1 MGILS
6 IFRKSAATSAPRFTN
21 SEINRFIF
29 KMGAADPETIY
40 ASQSN
45 VRAAVD
51 FIANQVA
58 LTGLTIWETLP
69 DGTRRKSR
77 DSVTAKTLA
86 SPNPAQTGTEW
97 VRNLTADFVL
107 NSDAWQLIRPLPAG
121 GFQLRP
127 LTPSGVSIVRGA
139 EIDEDLVIRYGAS
152 EIEQRHLLHFAG
164 FTANH
169 DARGL
174 SPVDTLR
181 AVLAEQIAAQE
192 FRLHTWKNGGQIQN
206 YVSRPANKD
215 APWDDT
221 KFSRFKEQMAAYK
234 SGGGKAGGMPI
245 LEDGMKIESVQFN
258 AKEAQWLESN
268 QLALELVCRVFG
280 INPAH
285 LGSTQ
290 GLSYANLKDF
300 RKSLYGESLGP
311 ILRVMEERLT
321 QFLIPRLDPDKTLH
335 AEFNVKERLRDDPVE
350 QSSIYFQAT
359 GRPYRTVNEVRA
371 MENLQPI
378 EGGDTLAVPL
388 NLLVEGQTGTSLE
401 PFKSTRAI
409 ATKAPTDHVETVQAT
424 GEASRASETLVESTL
439 ERFFKRQQ
447 SSVLAKLNAK
457 ADDAWWDAERWDR
470 ELAVDLLAASLK
482 VTQQVATDLLAG
494 MELDATA
501 YSAEQTEA
509 FLAAVAAARA
519 AWINEATREAI
530 QEALDDPG
538 EDDEG
543 NSIRTSEMV
552 FEDARG
558 ERGKATAATLITTL
572 AAFAAKEAAEQVG
585 GSTATKTWRVRS
597 SNPRSEHVR
606 MNGETVSVGEP
617 FSNGAQWPGDP
628 SLGADGVANC
638 RCAVEVSWTTN

>member
-6 IFRKSAATSAPRFTN
+6 IFRKSAVTSAPRFTS

-58 LTGLTIWETLP
+58 LTGLTIWETMP

-139 EIDEDLVIRYGAS
+139 EIDEDLVIRYGTS

-164 FTANH
+164 FTADH

-215 APWDDT
+215 APWDET
-221 KFSRFKEQMAAYK
+221 KFSRFKEAMAAYR
-234 SGGGKAGGMPI
+234 SGGGKVGGMPI

-311 ILRVMEERLT
+311 ILRVMEERFT
-321 QFLIPRLDPDKTLH
+321 QFLIPRLDPDKALF

-350 QSSIYFQAT
+350 QASIYFQAT

-371 MENLQPI
+371 MENLQPV
-378 EGGDTLAVPL
+378 EGGDVLAVPL
-388 NLLVEGQTGTSLE
+388 NLLVAGQTDA
-401 PFKSTRAI
+401 PAPAKAQAAI
-409 ATKAPTDHVETVQAT
+409 ATKAAADEAETVQAT
-424 GEASRASETLVESTL
+424 GKVSKASEQLVASTL
-439 ERFFKRQQ
+439 DRFFKRQQ
-447 SSVLAKLNAK
+447 ASVLAKLNAK
-457 ADDAWWDAERWDR
+457 ADAEWWDSERWDR
-470 ELAVDLLAASLK
+470 ELAADLLAASLK
-482 VTQQVATDLLAG
+482 VTEQVATDLLVG
-494 MELDATA
+494 IDADPGA
-501 YSAEQTEA
+501 YSSEQTEA

-519 AWINEATREAI
+519 VWINSATQEAL

-538 EDDEG
+538 EDEDG
-543 NSIRTSEMV
+543 QPLRTPERV
-552 FEDARG
+552 FKDAQG
-558 ERGKATAATLITTL
+558 ERGKATAATLLTTL
-572 AAFAAKEAAEQVG
+572 AAFATKETAEQVG
-585 GSTATKTWRVRS
+585 GSTATKTWRVTS

-606 MNGETVSVGEP
+606 MNGETVPAGEP

-628 SLGADGVANC
+628 SLGADGVAGC